1 MTPKEKAKELVD
13 KFYEYSD
20 GTGSCER
27 FYDDLAV
34 ENAKK
39 CAIIMVDEIIEI
51 VNVGI
56 NWISYETTI
65 ENKPMQ
71 YWLEIKDEINKL

>member
-1 MTPKEKAKELVD
+1 MKTPTEKSKELTD

-39 CAIIMVDEIIEI
+39 CAIIMVDEILAFMKLLKWDKKTNGNVLYWQEVRKEI
-51 VNVGI
+51 TRKRV
-56 NWISYETTI
+56 
-65 ENKPMQ
+65 
-71 YWLEIKDEINKL
+71 